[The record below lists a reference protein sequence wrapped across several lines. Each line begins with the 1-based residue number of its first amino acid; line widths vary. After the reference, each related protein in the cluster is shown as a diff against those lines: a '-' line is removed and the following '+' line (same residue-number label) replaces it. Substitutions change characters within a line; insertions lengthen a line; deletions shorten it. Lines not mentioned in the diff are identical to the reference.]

1 MFVYFLL
8 EDMSSEVLID
18 SLMAKLQYKHLDVF
32 YRCRS
37 FKGLG
42 GFTKQNTVKET
53 RTGKLLNDLS
63 TYLRGFNTSLSFWI
77 MMTKILSHFE
87 LS

>member
-8 EDMSSEVLID
+8 EDMSSEALID
-18 SLMAKLQYKHLDVF
+18 ILMENVSLRYPGVSYK
-32 YRCRS
+32 CRS

-42 GFTKQNTVKET
+42 GFTQKNTVKET

-63 TYLRGFNTSLSFWI
+63 T
-77 MMTKILSHFE
+77 
-87 LS
+87 

>member
-18 SLMAKLQYKHLDVF
+18 ILMENVSLRCSGVSYK
-32 YRCRS
+32 CRS

-42 GFTKQNTVKET
+42 
-53 RTGKLLNDLS
+53 DLPRRIPLKKHGQAS
-63 TYLRGFNTSLSFWI
+63 C
-77 MMTKILSHFE
+77 
-87 LS
+87 